1 MKRILT
7 TAVCC
12 LVLVTRGGGITP
24 NAFEQEIALLVTSH
38 PQQGR
43 ATMVYDPTLNLAAR
57 AKAMDLGTR
66 RYYAHVDPDGYGP
79 NKAIQLAGYQ
89 LPASYLTANNKNN
102 TESLSEGVNGPN
114 ARFVFNG
121 WLNSPGHRT
130 HVLAE
135 TPFWAGQTRYGVG
148 YVNFPAIQRSYTCF
162 LSAPPDPRGNL
173 PVQPYSE
180 WLFAYFVPKEIDINS
195 DLSDTDGD
203 GIARIVEFVLNYHP
217 KAPSMIPGP
226 TFNTATSRLEW
237 NLPVRSDLGA
247 VVAQVQYSADLT
259 APSWTTGGVQ
269 RNGNVFW
276 ITQSG
281 ARGFLRL
288 TATRP

>member
-1 MKRILT
+1 
-7 TAVCC
+7 
-12 LVLVTRGGGITP
+12 VTRAGAIVP

-43 ATMVYDPTLNLAAR
+43 ATMVHDPTLNLVAR
-57 AKAMDLGTR
+57 AKAIDLGTR
-66 RYYAHVDPDGYGP
+66 RYFAHVDPDGYGP

-89 LPASYLTANNKNN
+89 LPASYLSSIGQNNV
-102 TESLSEGVNGPN
+102 ESLSEGVNGPS
-114 ARFVFNG
+114 AQMVFNG
-121 WLNSPGHRT
+121 WLGSAGHRR

-135 TPFWAGQTRYGVG
+135 TAFYAGQTRYGVG
-148 YVNFPAIQRSYTCF
+148 YANFPAIQRSYTCF
-162 LSAPPDPRGNL
+162 VSAPPDPRGNL

-180 WLFAYFVPKEIDINS
+180 WLFSYFVPKEIDTNN

-217 KAPSMIPGP
+217 KAHSVMPGP
-226 TFNTATSRLEW
+226 VFNTATRRLEW
-237 NLPVRSDLGA
+237 NLPVRSDLGS

-259 APSWTTGGVQ
+259 ALSWTTSGVQ
-269 RNGNVFW
+269 RNDNVFW
-276 ITQSG
+276 IPQSG
-281 ARGFLRL
+281 AKGFLRL